1 MKAYDYEINGNAEVL
16 KDIADILEDQ
26 RCRINW
32 FNFENGDIYYTSN
45 GHPYKIT
52 INHETKQVFLAQ

>member
-16 KDIADILEDQ
+16 KDIADMLEDQ

-32 FNFENGDIYYTSN
+32 FNFKTGDIYY
-45 GHPYKIT
+45 K
-52 INHETKQVFLAQ
+52 